1 MPRDD
6 ESPRQAAKRE
16 RREDGERSA
25 RLARQLMGWK
35 ESSLDKL
42 QMDPEVREELDKARK
57 VTSQIARRR
66 AEREFAAFLRAID
79 LDELEAYMINIEATN
94 NVEPRLFKLAES
106 WRTKLIEGGIAAAAE
121 FPGGNVDPLPK
132 LIQNAR
138 REKDSGKP
146 PGAQR
151 ALFRHVMEVLRS
163 QPKK

>member
-6 ESPRQAAKRE
+6 ESPRAAAKRE
-16 RREDGERSA
+16 RRDAGERSA
-25 RLARQLMGWK
+25 RLARILMGWK
-35 ESSLDKL
+35 ESALDKL
-42 QMDPEVREELDKARK
+42 QMDAEVREELDKARK

-66 AEREFAAFLRAID
+66 AEREFAAYLRAID

-94 NVEPRLFKLAES
+94 NVEPRLFKLAET
-106 WRTKLIEGGIAAAAE
+106 WRARLIEDGSTAAAE

-138 REKDSGKP
+138 RERDSGKP
-146 PGAQR
+146 PGAAR